1 MPTVENKNVVLTV
14 SENELERYL
23 NMGYNIIDDNG
34 NVVKESVPRDLGVL
48 QKAYQY
54 HKTRINELEEEV
66 KRCKAQIKDLKQP
79 EADEPK
85 EPEDSSDNPGE
96 EDNDGESAD
105 AVSEKRLGQT
115 PKGRK
120 RQTDW

>member
-1 MPTVENKNVVLTV
+1 MPIVENKNVVLTV
-14 SENELERYL
+14 SESELERYL

-54 HKTRINELEEEV
+54 HKTRINDLEEEV
-66 KRCKAQIKDLKQP
+66 KRFKAQIKGLKQP
-79 EADEPK
+79 DADEPK

-96 EDNDGESAD
+96 GDNEGESAD
-105 AVSEKRLGQT
+105 AASESDWDK
-115 PKGRK
+115 PKKGRK